1 MYRLSRIFPAPFK
14 RRIWGVFST
23 IGLEVQIRPPKPKK
37 QFIQREWLQ
46 IQAGPL
52 TGLNLWL
59 YESQRTFRE
68 GNYDSFLYK
77 LLEERGI
84 ALTKGVVWDVGAH
97 IGYHTL
103 AFANLTGPNGRV
115 VAFEP
120 NPSNYN
126 WLLQH
131 LTANPHLAGRIEA
144 KAVALTNI
152 VGEQLFHCS
161 VTEKN
166 SDLGYLDNSGIP
178 ADRIRR
184 EVYESLETVTVS
196 VTTGD
201 YLVADGQC
209 APTFMKI
216 DVEGAEMLVLEGSR
230 QTLVANKPVLL
241 IEVHSIQ
248 SMFLVE
254 KFLLQL
260 GYSLSIFDDPNRKS
274 SSRTFLLAKA

>member
-1 MYRLSRIFPAPFK
+1 MLPAQFK
-14 RRIWGVFST
+14 RSVSEAFRAIGV
-23 IGLEVQIRPPKPKK
+23 EVKVRRPKPKR
-37 QFIQREWLQ
+37 QLNQREWTQ

-59 YESQRTFRE
+59 YESQGAFRE
-68 GNYDSFLYK
+68 GDYDSFLYK

-84 ALTKGVVWDVGAH
+84 ALTNGVVWDVGAH

-103 AFANLTGPNGRV
+103 AFADLTGPSGQV
-115 VAFEP
+115 IAFEP
-120 NPSNYN
+120 NPSNYS

-131 LTANPHLAGRIEA
+131 LTANPHLAERIEA
-144 KAVALTNI
+144 KAVALANI
-152 VGEQLFHCS
+152 GGEQLFHCS
-161 VTEKN
+161 VSEKH
-166 SDLGYLDNSGIP
+166 SDLGYLDSSGIP

-184 EVYESLETVTVS
+184 EVYESLETVTVP

-201 YLVADGQC
+201 YLVAEGQC
-209 APTFMKI
+209 APTFIKI

-230 QTLVANKPVLL
+230 QLLVANKPVLL

-260 GYSLSIFDDPNRKS
+260 GYSLSIFDNPDRKS